1 MVDSVQN
8 NGTNNTALYTG
19 LGAGIGAIGGGAY
32 GKFMTKPYLKDDA
45 PSDAF
50 IRTAHDTLS
59 EAAAN
64 DAGDAA
70 KKAAET
76 ALKDKELDAL
86 KTELKDNAKT
96 YGLAEVKDSEG
107 KVTKTLDKVVEE
119 YIGAETDKAKL
130 AGKMADSAS
139 AAAKK
144 AAQDAHV
151 SGAKLG
157 EAIDEFGKFT
167 AESKADDIKAAVK
180 KHAEVLG
187 VKADDDAAVTA
198 KAGEGY
204 EKLKNTLSEK
214 LKATKDKVEG
224 FFDGKKL
231 KAEADIAEGDKSAFK
246 AVKEAIGKLTNKAA
260 LKWGAIAAGVL
271 ALVGIG
277 AGIATKKAPEAPQ
290 EQNLSTQA

>member
-8 NGTNNTALYTG
+8 NGTNNTALYTA
-19 LGAGIGAIGGGAY
+19 LGAGVGAVGGGAY

-50 IRTAHDTLS
+50 IRTAHDTL
-59 EAAAN
+59 
-64 DAGDAA
+64 GDAVANEAGETA

-96 YGLAEVKDSEG
+96 YGLAEVKDSDG
-107 KVTKTLDKVVEE
+107 KVTKELDKVVEE
-119 YIGAETDKAKL
+119 YIGSETDKAKL
-130 AGKMADSAS
+130 ANKMADSAS
-139 AAAKK
+139 ATAKK
-144 AAQDAHV
+144 AVQDSHV
-151 SGAKLG
+151 SGIKLG
-157 EAIDEFGKFT
+157 DAIDEFGKFT

-187 VKADDDAAVTA
+187 VKADDDAAIAA

-204 EKLKNTLSEK
+204 ENIKSTLSKK
-214 LKATKDKVEG
+214 LEATKSKVEG
-224 FFDGKKL
+224 FFDGGKL
-231 KAEADIAEGDKSAFK
+231 KAEANIAEGDKSAFK

-271 ALVGIG
+271 ALIGLG

-290 EQNLSTQA
+290 EQHVSTQA